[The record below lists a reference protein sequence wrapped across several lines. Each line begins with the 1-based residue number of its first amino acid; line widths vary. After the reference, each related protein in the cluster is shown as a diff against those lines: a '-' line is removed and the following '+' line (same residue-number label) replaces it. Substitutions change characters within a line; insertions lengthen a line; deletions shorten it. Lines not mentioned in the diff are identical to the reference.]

1 MWENN
6 SIEIDKMTV
15 KQFLDYLTDINYH
28 TERCVIEAIID
39 GRVGLMKLACE
50 VWDDH
55 LDKGYL
61 TDKNM
66 DKRKKVYDMLREED

>member
-1 MWENN
+1 MWDNN

-28 TERCVIEAIID
+28 TERCVIETIID
-39 GRVGLMKLACE
+39 GRVDLMKLACE

-55 LDKGYL
+55 LAKGYL

-66 DKRKKVYDMLREED
+66 DKRKKVYDMLREE